1 MGFTC
6 IDQLLYFCNF
16 CRFFRYT
23 CGHGSSSAFCAGA
36 ISDVVPE
43 EAELEEAVLDVSVPP
58 DPEEAV
64 PDAVLPFGVT
74 FTSSKVPPVPAF

>member
-1 MGFTC
+1 M
-6 IDQLLYFCNF
+6 ISFC
-16 CRFFRYT
+16 T
-23 CGHGSSSAFCAGA
+23 SVISAGSSATPAVTASSSAFCAGA